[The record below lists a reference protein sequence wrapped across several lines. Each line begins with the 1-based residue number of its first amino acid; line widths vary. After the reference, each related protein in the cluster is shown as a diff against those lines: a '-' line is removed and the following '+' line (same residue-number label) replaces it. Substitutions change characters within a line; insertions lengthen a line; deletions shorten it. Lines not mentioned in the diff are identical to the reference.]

1 MFFSSTTILYNK
13 DTLKQDFI
21 INNVRK
27 PITSISLSPDD
38 RYLATGEVN
47 ILVLIRKNNFRIDV
61 VRVVMTLKYVFGT

>member
-61 VRVVMTLKYVFGT
+61 VRVVMTLK